1 MTYLLFI
8 FAVTP
13 PLFLA
18 YLIYKLDK
26 YEKEPIGVCL
36 RVFFYGCLTVI
47 PVIIIEPIVIAFI
60 NSLFFQIFLG
70 VALVEEYFK
79 FLVVKNYAYK
89 RESFNEP
96 FDGIVYAVVASL
108 GFALVEN
115 IGYVF
120 GSAEEE
126 QLFTAIARMFT
137 AIPLHAL
144 AGVLMGYFL
153 GKAKFDKINEKILI
167 VKGLLSA
174 IILHT
179 AYDYFLLQDNSNLVI
194 FAFVSLVVAFYIAK
208 KSIKESR
215 SRSPFKPND
224 TN

>member
-1 MTYLLFI
+1 MTYLLFL

-18 YLIYKLDK
+18 YLIYKLDR
-26 YEKEPIGVCL
+26 YEKEPVGVCL

-96 FDGIVYAVVASL
+96 FDGIVYAVIASL

-153 GKAKFDKINEKILI
+153 GKAKFDKSNEKTLI

-179 AYDYFLLQDNSNLVI
+179 AYDYFLLQDNSNLII
-194 FAFVSLVVAFYIAK
+194 FSFVSLVVAFYIAK
-208 KSIKESR
+208 KSIKKSR

-224 TN
+224 IH

>member
-1 MTYLLFI
+1 MTYLLFL

-18 YLIYKLDK
+18 YLIYKFER
-26 YEKEPIGVCL
+26 YEKAPVGVCL

-96 FDGIVYAVVASL
+96 FDGIVYAVIASL

-153 GKAKFDKINEKILI
+153 GKAKFDKSNEKTLI

-194 FAFVSLVVAFYIAK
+194 FSFVSLVVAFYIAK
-208 KSIKESR
+208 KSIKKSR

-224 TN
+224 IH

>member
-1 MTYLLFI
+1 MTYLLFL

-18 YLIYKLDK
+18 YLIYKLDR
-26 YEKEPIGVCL
+26 YEKEPVGVCL

-96 FDGIVYAVVASL
+96 FDGIVYAVIASL

-126 QLFTAIARMFT
+126 QLLTAIARMFT

-144 AGVLMGYFL
+144 AGVLIGYFL
-153 GKAKFDKINEKILI
+153 GKAKFDKFNEKTLI

-194 FAFVSLVVAFYIAK
+194 FSFVSLVVAFYIAK
-208 KSIKESR
+208 KSIKKSR

-224 TN
+224 IH

>member
-1 MTYLLFI
+1 LTYLLFL

-18 YLIYKLDK
+18 YLIYKLDR
-26 YEKEPIGVCL
+26 YEKEPVGVCL

-96 FDGIVYAVVASL
+96 FDGIVYAVIASL

-153 GKAKFDKINEKILI
+153 GKAKFDKFNEKTLI

-194 FAFVSLVVAFYIAK
+194 FSFVSLVVAFYIAK
-208 KSIKESR
+208 KSIKKSR

-224 TN
+224 IH

>member
-1 MTYLLFI
+1 MTYLLFL
-8 FAVTP
+8 FGVTP

-18 YLIYKLDK
+18 YLIYKLDR
-26 YEKEPIGVCL
+26 YEKEPVGVCL

-96 FDGIVYAVVASL
+96 FDGIVYAVIASL

-153 GKAKFDKINEKILI
+153 GKAKFDKFNEKTLI

-194 FAFVSLVVAFYIAK
+194 FSFVSLAVAFYIAK
-208 KSIKESR
+208 KSIKKSR

-224 TN
+224 IH

>member
-1 MTYLLFI
+1 MTYLLFL

-18 YLIYKLDK
+18 YLIYKLDRN
-26 YEKEPIGVCL
+26 EKEPDGVCL

-96 FDGIVYAVVASL
+96 FDGIVYAVIASL

-153 GKAKFDKINEKILI
+153 GKAKFDKFNEKTLI

-194 FAFVSLVVAFYIAK
+194 FSFVSLVVAFYIAK
-208 KSIKESR
+208 KSIKKSR

-224 TN
+224 IH

>member
-1 MTYLLFI
+1 MTYLLFL

-18 YLIYKLDK
+18 YLIYKLDR
-26 YEKEPIGVCL
+26 YEKEPVGVCL

-96 FDGIVYAVVASL
+96 FDGIVYAVIASL

-153 GKAKFDKINEKILI
+153 GKAKFDKFNEKTLI

-179 AYDYFLLQDNSNLVI
+179 AYDYFLLQDNSNLII
-194 FAFVSLVVAFYIAK
+194 FSFVSLMVAFYIAK
-208 KSIKESR
+208 KSIKKSR

-224 TN
+224 IH

>member
-1 MTYLLFI
+1 MTYLLFL

-18 YLIYKLDK
+18 YLIYKLDR
-26 YEKEPIGVCL
+26 YEKEPVGVCL

-70 VALVEEYFK
+70 IALVEKYFK

-96 FDGIVYAVVASL
+96 FDGIVYAVIASL

-153 GKAKFDKINEKILI
+153 GKAKFDKINEKTLI

-179 AYDYFLLQDNSNLVI
+179 AYDYFLLQIIHGHQLFLNKFYTLKNCIEVRLLHLLVLKI
-194 FAFVSLVVAFYIAK
+194 IDK
-208 KSIKESR
+208 
-215 SRSPFKPND
+215 
-224 TN
+224 

>member
-1 MTYLLFI
+1 MTYLLFL

-18 YLIYKLDK
+18 YLIYKLDR
-26 YEKEPIGVCL
+26 YEKEPVGVCL

-96 FDGIVYAVVASL
+96 FDGIVYAVIASL

-120 GSAEEE
+120 GSTEEE

-153 GKAKFDKINEKILI
+153 GKAKFDKFNEKTLI

-194 FAFVSLVVAFYIAK
+194 FSFVSLVVAFYIAK
-208 KSIKESR
+208 KSIKKSR

-224 TN
+224 IH

>member
-1 MTYLLFI
+1 MTYLLFL

-18 YLIYKLDK
+18 YLIYKLDR
-26 YEKEPIGVCL
+26 YEKEPVGVCL

-96 FDGIVYAVVASL
+96 FDGIVYAVLASL

-115 IGYVF
+115 VGYVF

-153 GKAKFDKINEKILI
+153 GKAKFDKFNEKTLI

-194 FAFVSLVVAFYIAK
+194 FSFISLVVAFYIAK
-208 KSIKESR
+208 KSIKKSR

-224 TN
+224 IH

>member
-1 MTYLLFI
+1 
-8 FAVTP
+8 
-13 PLFLA
+13 
-18 YLIYKLDK
+18 
-26 YEKEPIGVCL
+26 VCL

-96 FDGIVYAVVASL
+96 FDGIVYAVIASL

-153 GKAKFDKINEKILI
+153 GKAKFDKINEKTLI

-194 FAFVSLVVAFYIAK
+194 FSFVSLVVAFYIAK

-215 SRSPFKPND
+215 SKSPFKPND
-224 TN
+224 IH

>member
-1 MTYLLFI
+1 MTYLLFL

-18 YLIYKLDK
+18 YLIYKLDR
-26 YEKEPIGVCL
+26 YEKEPVGVCL

-96 FDGIVYAVVASL
+96 FDGIVYAVIASL

-153 GKAKFDKINEKILI
+153 GKAKFDKSNEKTLI

-194 FAFVSLVVAFYIAK
+194 FSFVSLVVAFYIAK
-208 KSIKESR
+208 KSIKKSR

-224 TN
+224 IH

>member
-1 MTYLLFI
+1 MTYLLFL

-18 YLIYKLDK
+18 YLIYKLDR
-26 YEKEPIGVCL
+26 YEKEPVGVCL

-96 FDGIVYAVVASL
+96 FDGIVYAVIASL

-153 GKAKFDKINEKILI
+153 GKAKFDKINEKTLI

-194 FAFVSLVVAFYIAK
+194 FSFVSLVVAFYIAK
-208 KSIKESR
+208 KSIKKSR

-224 TN
+224 IH

>member
-1 MTYLLFI
+1 MTYLLFL
-8 FAVTP
+8 FAVPP

-18 YLIYKLDK
+18 YLIYKLDR
-26 YEKEPIGVCL
+26 YEKEPVGVCL

-96 FDGIVYAVVASL
+96 FDGIVYAVIASL

-153 GKAKFDKINEKILI
+153 GKAKFDKFNEKTLI

-194 FAFVSLVVAFYIAK
+194 FSFVSLVVAFYIAK
-208 KSIKESR
+208 KSIKKSR

-224 TN
+224 IH

>member
-1 MTYLLFI
+1 MTYLLFL

-18 YLIYKLDK
+18 YLIYKLDR
-26 YEKEPIGVCL
+26 YEKEPVGVCL

-70 VALVEEYFK
+70 IALVEEYFK

-96 FDGIVYAVVASL
+96 FDGIVYAVIASL

-126 QLFTAIARMFT
+126 QLLTAIARMFT

-153 GKAKFDKINEKILI
+153 GKAKFDKFNEKTLI

-179 AYDYFLLQDNSNLVI
+179 AYDYFLFQDNSNLVI
-194 FAFVSLVVAFYIAK
+194 FSFVSLVVAFYIAK

-224 TN
+224 IH

>member
-1 MTYLLFI
+1 MTYLLFL

-18 YLIYKLDK
+18 YLIYKLDR
-26 YEKEPIGVCL
+26 YEKEPVGVCL

-96 FDGIVYAVVASL
+96 FDGIVYAVIASL

-153 GKAKFDKINEKILI
+153 GKA
-167 VKGLLSA
+167 
-174 IILHT
+174 
-179 AYDYFLLQDNSNLVI
+179 
-194 FAFVSLVVAFYIAK
+194 
-208 KSIKESR
+208 
-215 SRSPFKPND
+215 
-224 TN
+224 

>member
-1 MTYLLFI
+1 MTYLLFL

-18 YLIYKLDK
+18 YLIYKLDR
-26 YEKEPIGVCL
+26 YEKEPVGVCL

-96 FDGIVYAVVASL
+96 FDGIVYAVIASL

-153 GKAKFDKINEKILI
+153 GKAKFDKFNEKTLI

-194 FAFVSLVVAFYIAK
+194 FSFVSLVVAFYIAK
-208 KSIKESR
+208 KSIKKSR

-224 TN
+224 IH